1 MESVAQSFNLSAEE
15 RLRTD
20 QMVKMFNAQLNEGKK
35 INQVLGKDDFLKIL
49 ITQLTNQDPTK
60 PLEDKEFIAQMAQF
74 SSLEQMNNMARNL
87 EKLSGVLNASQAISL
102 LGKHVEVGTDTQ
114 SISGRVEAV
123 ITGQYPQ
130 VLVNGAYYDFD
141 EIRAIKEGENT
152 L

>member
-1 MESVAQSFNLSAEE
+1 MEAVAQSFNLSAEE

-20 QMVKMFNAQLNEGKK
+20 QMVKMFNAQLNDGKK
-35 INQVLGKDDFLKIL
+35 FNQVLGKDDFLKIL

-74 SSLEQMNNMARNL
+74 SSLEQMNNMAKNL

-102 LGKHVEVGTDTQ
+102 LGKQVELQAGSGTV
-114 SISGRVEAV
+114 SGRVEAV

-130 VLVNGAYYDFD
+130 VLVEGTYYDFD